1 MKLNRY
7 QAFSGHLIGSTAVA
21 LCSAALVF
29 LVWYPG
35 PLAQASGVIQIF
47 LILLAVDV
55 VVGPCITL
63 IVFNPAKKELK
74 RDLLIVLLLQIAALL
89 YGLNAVFVARP
100 AYAVFSVDRFELVF
114 ANDLTAAKLQKV
126 TDPQFNTLP
135 VFGPKTIS
143 ARRPDTSKERID
155 IAMGAVAGG
164 DDVAQLPQ
172 FYAPYSEARDAVV
185 KRLQPIETLREFN
198 KDKTAEIDALLQ
210 KYAVRQGGV
219 GYVPMRGKVRDL
231 TVVVARDSAE
241 VLETLA
247 LNPW

>member
-1 MKLNRY
+1 MKLSRY
-7 QAFSGHLIGSTAVA
+7 QAFSGHLMGSIAVA
-21 LCSAALVF
+21 LCCAALVF

-35 PLAQASGVIQIF
+35 PLAQASGVIHIF

-89 YGLNAVFVARP
+89 YGLNTVFVARP

-114 ANDLTAAKLQKV
+114 SNDLTEAKLQKV
-126 TDPQFNTLP
+126 TDSQFKTLP
-135 VFGPKTIS
+135 IFGPKTIS
-143 ARRPDTSKERID
+143 ARRPETSKERID

-172 FYAPYSEARDAVV
+172 FYAPYAEARDAVV
-185 KRLQPIETLREFN
+185 KRLQPIEMLREFN
-198 KDKTAEIDALLQ
+198 KDKIAEIDALLQ
-210 KYAVRQGGV
+210 KYAARQGGV
-219 GYVPMRGKVRDL
+219 GYAPMRGKVQDL
-231 TVVVARDSAE
+231 TVIVARDSAD

>member
-7 QAFSGHLIGSTAVA
+7 QAFSGHFIGSMAVA

-35 PLAQASGVIQIF
+35 PLAQASGVIHIF

-74 RDLLIVLLLQIAALL
+74 RDLLMVLLLQIAALL

-100 AYAVFSVDRFELVF
+100 AYAVFSVDRFDLVF
-114 ANDLTAAKLQKV
+114 ANDLTEAKLQKV
-126 TDPQFNTLP
+126 TDPQFKTSP

-143 ARRPDTSKERID
+143 ARRPETSKERID

-172 FYAPYSEARDAVV
+172 FYAPYAEARGAVI
-185 KRLQPIETLREFN
+185 KRLQPIEKLREFN
-198 KDKTAEIDALLQ
+198 KDKTAEIDTLLQ
-210 KYAVRQGGV
+210 KYAARQGSV
-219 GYVPMRGKVRDL
+219 GYVPMRGKVQDL
-231 TVVVARDSAE
+231 TVIVARDSAD